1 MKPELPQ
8 STLCQRYSDGHRIVA
23 RNRLLDEANDLVV
36 VDLGE
41 AQIAG
46 LQQRRIVPPYPVEAT
61 DVAFDIAGPIP
72 VAHLQFIF
80 LGIKV
85 FLLSWYRF
93 VLQQL
98 ETVVDAVIAR
108 QRGGERYPRLEDP
121 GLAALQMEGQDVGRI
136 DEEIGPEIFAFGITG
151 DLAQVGLQFLL
162 ARAPSEVGVG
172 LAEAELGERL
182 HNFGSGEGLG
192 QKDDIWVDGLNFS
205 DQPLPERKC
214 LGMRIVDAKDT
225 HPLRDPEQHDVA
237 QGFPKS
243 LIVRPVKI
251 GIDDVF
257 VLFWWIFRILDR
269 AIGSASE
276 PFRMLCEPGMI
287 GRALDGKVERDF
299 QAVLRAG
306 SHQAP
311 EIVERPKLG

>member
-8 STLCQRYSDGHRIVA
+8 STLCQRYGDGHRIVA
-23 RNRLLDEANDLVV
+23 CYRLFYEADDLVV

-61 DVAFDIAGPIP
+61 DVAFDIVGPIP

-108 QRGGERYPRLEDP
+108 QRGGERHPRLEDP
-121 GLAALQMEGQDVGRI
+121 GLAALQMEGQDVRRI

-182 HNFGSGEGLG
+182 HDLGAGEGLG

-205 DQPLPERKC
+205 DQPRPERKR
-214 LGMRIVDAKDT
+214 LGMRIVDAKNT
-225 HPLRDPEQHDVA
+225 YHLSDPEQDDIA
-237 QGFPKS
+237 QRFPNPF
-243 LIVRPVKI
+243 VVGPVEDR
-251 GIDDVF
+251 IDDVII
-257 VLFWWIFRILDR
+257 LFWRVFRILHR
-269 AIGSASE
+269 KHVS
-276 PFRMLCEPGMI
+276 
-287 GRALDGKVERDF
+287 
-299 QAVLRAG
+299 
-306 SHQAP
+306 
-311 EIVERPKLG
+311 